1 MSPSALPI
9 YTRRC
14 LRLFALPSI
23 ASLGLLT
30 ACGDRA
36 DSSTGP
42 GDDDSAEITTLQSSK
57 ARASAAAIDATD
69 LDALVASNTQF
80 ALSLYES
87 LRAESDGNLFYSPY
101 SISLALAMTWAGER
115 GETDAQMADVLR
127 FSLPSE
133 RLHPAFNALE
143 QQLASRGRNLP
154 RDEDGTGFQLSIAN
168 SIWGQREFDF
178 EDSFLDLLA
187 EQYGAGMRLVD
198 FIGSP
203 DPSRLLINDWVA
215 QRTEDRIKDLLPE
228 GSVNVLTRLVLTNA
242 IYFNASWLDPFDPV
256 QTVDGAFS
264 KLDGSSVTT
273 PMMNHSVRTVYAAGK
288 DYQAV
293 ELPYVGYEVS
303 MVVILPEAG
312 DFGAFES
319 NLGRDTLEGI
329 TRDLSDTQV
338 TLTMPRFEFEAD
350 VGLSEV
356 LKGLGM
362 PIAFEPPG
370 ADSGADFSG
379 MDGRRDLFI
388 HDVLHK
394 AFVAVDEEG
403 TEAAAATA
411 VIVGVRSMP
420 PSATVVIDRP
430 FIFLIKDR
438 ATGTVLFLGRVVDP
452 TS

>member
-14 LRLFALPSI
+14 LRLFALPLI

-30 ACGDRA
+30 ACDGA

-57 ARASAAAIDATD
+57 ARASAAAIDAAD

-80 ALSLYES
+80 AFGLYES

-101 SISLALAMTWAGER
+101 SISLALAMTWAGAR

-154 RDEDGTGFQLSIAN
+154 RDEDGSGFQLSIAN

-273 PMMNHSVRTVYAAGK
+273 PMMNQLVRTVYTEGQG
-288 DYQAV
+288 YQAV

-303 MVVILPEAG
+303 MVVILPEAD

-319 NLGRDTLEGI
+319 DLDRDTLEGI
-329 TRDLSDTQV
+329 MRDLSDTQV

-411 VIVGVRSMP
+411 VMVGVTSLP
-420 PSATVVIDRP
+420 PSATMVIDRS
-430 FIFLIKDR
+430 FIFLIRDR

>member
-1 MSPSALPI
+1 MSPSALLI
-9 YTRRC
+9 HTRGC
-14 LRLFALPSI
+14 LRLFALFLI

-30 ACGDRA
+30 TCGDGA

-57 ARASAAAIDATD
+57 ARASAAAIDAAD
-69 LDALVASNTQF
+69 VDALVSSNTQF
-80 ALSLYES
+80 AFGLYES

-101 SISLALAMTWAGER
+101 SISLALAMTWAGAR
-115 GETDAQMADVLR
+115 GETDGQMADVLR

-143 QQLASRGRNLP
+143 QELVSRGRNLP

-187 EQYGAGMRLVD
+187 EQYGAVMRLVD

-273 PMMNHSVRTVYAAGK
+273 PMMNHSVRTVYAEGQG
-288 DYQAV
+288 YQAV

-319 NLGRDTLEGI
+319 DLDRDTLEGVM
-329 TRDLSDTQV
+329 RDLSDTQV

-411 VIVGVRSMP
+411 VIVGVRSLP
-420 PSATVVIDRP
+420 PSATMVIDRP
-430 FIFLIKDR
+430 FIFLIRDR